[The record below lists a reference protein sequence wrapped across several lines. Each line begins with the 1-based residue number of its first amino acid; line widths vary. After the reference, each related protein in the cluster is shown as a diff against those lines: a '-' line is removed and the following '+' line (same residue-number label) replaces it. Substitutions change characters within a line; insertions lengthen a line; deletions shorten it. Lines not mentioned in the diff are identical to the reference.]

1 VDEPVS
7 HASNLTPRDIA
18 VRGFQMGTEL
28 RDCLANDLEISDH
41 CILRHIVR
49 QKIGFGLAGNEPL
62 YLPNR
67 FQDVLQVVTVS
78 EGRAHSD
85 LAS

>member
-1 VDEPVS
+1 MPAIS
-7 HASNLTPRDIA
+7 PHGTSLCA
-18 VRGFQMGTEL
+18 VFNWGLSFVTAF
-28 RDCLANDLEISDH
+28 ANDLEISDH

-49 QKIGFGLAGNEPL
+49 KKVGFGLAGNEPL

-67 FQDVLQVVTVS
+67 FQDVLQVITVS
-78 EGRAHSD
+78 KGCLHSD